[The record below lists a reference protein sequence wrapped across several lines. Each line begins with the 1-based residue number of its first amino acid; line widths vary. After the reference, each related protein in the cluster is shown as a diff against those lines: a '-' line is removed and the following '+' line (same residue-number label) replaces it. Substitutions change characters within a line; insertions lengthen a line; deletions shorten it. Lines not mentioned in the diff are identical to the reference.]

1 MNILITYSMQPLFST
16 VDLVAKKG
24 QISNLATT
32 APHTFALFYSLVP
45 GLKPGVIVGTPF
57 QGKNKIYKAY
67 NLAIRPGQSVEKLIC
82 RNAILIPV
90 YNPERV

>member
-32 APHTFALFYSLVP
+32 APHVFHARSSCGP
-45 GLKPGVIVGTPF
+45 
-57 QGKNKIYKAY
+57 
-67 NLAIRPGQSVEKLIC
+67 RVETRGYCWDTLSG
-82 RNAILIPV
+82 
-90 YNPERV
+90 